1 MYHHYQLV
9 RQSPLITN
17 PHFPSIVW
25 YRLARRL
32 EAYSAF
38 PDYDGD
44 GDGDESDGDHDDD
57 HDDKDGH
64 DDDDHDNGDHDD
76 IIWFWNLLQ

>member
-38 PDYDGD
+38 PDYD
-44 GDGDESDGDHDDD
+44 DDYD
-57 HDDKDGH
+57 NKDGH
-64 DDDDHDNGDHDD
+64 DDHYHYNGDDHDD